1 MTTNFKFIANV
12 AALAEASYA
21 DLTKGLYGALTDPNG
36 FLKEKSFS
44 DTQATDFVDHW
55 SVVVGSHQPDMP
67 SGFSAT
73 LFKGIGDNNELA
85 GEYVLAIRG
94 TAGAV
99 DLLADGGDIILDGLA
114 VDQIIDL
121 YNYLQRLTHPGNYTA
136 ALLTKVDVPS
146 GIPPEEYAKQN
157 GFLTLRGSST
167 QGPFEQIPV
176 YQVTYETRSDGI
188 GALPAGQQVHVTGH
202 SLGGHLAA
210 TFSRLFPAL
219 TLDATMINGAGFAEG
234 FSLPTPNSF
243 NVDNLFHMLGG
254 ANQFDASKIT
264 NYIGTEAMDFVA
276 EDWFIGLEQPGGI
289 EHVTTESFSD
299 VNTFGHGAGQMTN
312 TLSVMA
318 LFGQLSAPNS
328 LSVSDMNNLMDKAA
342 NSKTETFEQLVNALS
357 RMFDVPEIEDTTA
370 DSTTAGREALF
381 NNIVAIQNSHG
392 FKDLIGKVSID
403 SPAVSANPIRYADR
417 MLPTL
422 GGASIE

>member
-1 MTTNFKFIANV
+1 MTTNFKFIADM
-12 AALAEASYA
+12 ATLAEASYA
-21 DLTKGLYGALTDPNG
+21 NLISSSSDDIKAALISSNPDFLGEKHFSESQASDLV
-36 FLKEKSFS
+36 E
-44 DTQATDFVDHW
+44 HW
-55 SVVVGSHQPDMP
+55 SVVGGSHQINMP

-73 LFKGIGDNNELA
+73 LFKSKVDN
-85 GEYVLAIRG
+85 GVPSEYVLAIRG
-94 TAGAV
+94 TEETV
-99 DLLADGGDIILDGLA
+99 IDLIGADGGDILLDGLA

-136 ALLTKVDVPS
+136 AMLTKVDVPS
-146 GIPPEEYAKQN
+146 GIPPEEYAQQN
-157 GFLTLRGSST
+157 GFLALRGSST

-176 YQVTYETRSDGI
+176 YKVTYETRSDGI
-188 GALPAGQQVHVTGH
+188 GVLPAGQQIHVTGH

-312 TLSVMA
+312 TLSIMA
-318 LFGQLSAPNS
+318 LFGQLSVPDS
-328 LSVSDMNNLMDKAA
+328 LSVLDMNNLMDKAA

-357 RMFDVPEIEDTTA
+357 RMFDVPEIQDTTA

-381 NNIVAIQNSHG
+381 KNIVAIQNSH
-392 FKDLIGKVSID
+392 
-403 SPAVSANPIRYADR
+403 AEN
-417 MLPTL
+417 L
-422 GGASIE
+422 GNGAIAK